1 MPDDFVTELET
12 MGKGMTIARNSEKK
26 ASQSTERGRCPL
38 SSSLERNLSAYAL
51 AAGYAGVALLACA
64 QPADAKVVITK
75 VDISVPI
82 NGTPVQFDIN
92 GDGQMDFSLS
102 AYAHGGC
109 TSTSPRL
116 KRHNARPPL
125 GCGFFD
131 DQLRVI
137 PVQAANEIW
146 QAGTSYG
153 YNCAANLGRGVRIDR
168 LRPFAAGA
176 MVMYGDVGSSAGN
189 QFCPWRFHDPPK
201 YFLGVKFLD
210 TGGNLHYGWVRVASG
225 WVSATITGYAYETIP
240 NKPILAG
247 AISDADEAA
256 LAPADVTPLA
266 PQPATL
272 GHLALGAAGL
282 AAWRRENEVLVG

>member
-1 MPDDFVTELET
+1 MR
-12 MGKGMTIARNSEKK
+12 IWEKN
-26 ASQSTERGRCPL
+26 ASHSVERGRCSL
-38 SSSLERNLSAYAL
+38 SSALEKNLSAYAL
-51 AAGYAGVALLACA
+51 AAGSAGVALLACA
-64 QPADAKVVITK
+64 QPADAKVVITR

-92 GDGQMDFSLS
+92 GDGQTDFSLS
-102 AYAHGGC
+102 AYADGGC
-109 TSTSPRL
+109 TSTSARL
-116 KRHNARPPL
+116 KHHKARPPL

-137 PVQAANEIW
+137 PAQAANEIW

-176 MVMYGDVGSSAGN
+176 MVMYGDVGTSAGN
-189 QFCPWRFHDPPK
+189 QFCPWRFNNPPK

-225 WVSATITGYAYETIP
+225 GVRATITGYAYETIP
-240 NKPILAG
+240 NKPILTG
-247 AISDADEAA
+247 ATAEADEAA
-256 LAPADVTPLA
+256 LTPSELTPQA
-266 PQPATL
+266 PQPAML
-272 GHLALGAAGL
+272 GYLALGAAGL
-282 AAWRRENEVLVG
+282 APWRREEEVVAK